1 MCKLL
6 DVIAVVLVIIAAL
19 NYGIGVFGVDVL
31 VMIFGKIHWLNMLV
45 QIVIG
50 LSGVYMIFRC
60 PRLCKGGACPTK
72 NEQPPQQHNHPHD
85 GGGNQ

>member
-19 NYGIGVFGVDVL
+19 NYGIGVFDVNVL
-31 VMIFGKIHWLNMLV
+31 VMIFGKIHWLNALV

-60 PRLCKGGACPTK
+60 PKLCCKKSHCETK
-72 NEQPPQQHNHPHD
+72 DEHHHHHHEHHHD
-85 GGGNQ
+85 QAQ